1 MDTID
6 QELQESFRNLITQI
20 AQKNLCIETLE
31 PRNSDSLDFHNVSVW
46 QIQDA
51 LTAAFVAGME
61 VAVTV
66 EEVAH
71 TP

>member
-1 MDTID
+1 MDTVD

-20 AQKNLCIETLE
+20 AQKNLGIQTLDI
-31 PRNSDSLDFHNVSVW
+31 RNSDSLDFHEVSVW

-66 EEVAH
+66 K
-71 TP
+71 